1 MSEHGN
7 MVNTH
12 LDIREVGLECV
23 GAGIA
28 GIKEHELS
36 FLQMTGRQTLLG
48 VHMMPVKEIQAL
60 LHTVT

>member
-1 MSEHGN
+1 
-7 MVNTH
+7 MVTRHTH

-28 GIKEHELS
+28 GIEEHELG
-36 FLQMTGRQTLLG
+36 FLQMTGRQALLG
-48 VHMMPVKEIQAL
+48 VYMNPVKEIQAL